1 MDRRK
6 QRGGGVAIKPPADV
20 TAAGCYY
27 ERRDYASVC
36 VFLQIQEETEVT
48 HTRART
54 PLRTCTHTHTHNG
67 AADVDMYLFSRGGR

>member
-6 QRGGGVAIKPPADV
+6 QRGGSVAIKPPADV
-20 TAAGCYY
+20 TVAGCYY

-48 HTRART
+48 HT
-54 PLRTCTHTHTHNG
+54 PIRTCTHAHNG
-67 AADVDMYLFSRGGR
+67 AAEVDLYLFSLGAR

>member
-20 TAAGCYY
+20 TVADCYY
-27 ERRDYASVC
+27 ERRDYASLC

-48 HTRART
+48 HTRVHSHMHART
-54 PLRTCTHTHTHNG
+54 HTQ
-67 AADVDMYLFSRGGR
+67 RGRRG